1 MTTCRHPTDHAH
13 EHPASV
19 SPVPLSA
26 ADWKAW
32 GAALGPAVIADT
44 AVFHLTGQD
53 LPWSKRILTVDAGQQ
68 VTVLLSGRW
77 YFSRAHDLWVE
88 PGVAF
93 HARVGAEGSMSEG
106 PVFNPMANTGTMTA
120 ARAGVLEI
128 ARSAGEWA
136 DDAGRLHTP
145 QEAYVQADGRIDGVA
160 IAWRGNGRGDALEG
174 LRALRAVMAGAGAPT
189 APVEAEIARLEAD
202 PATPPGWRHF
212 HMFGDGGIFTAPSAG
227 EIHCHTHKNV
237 GILQKTVSAPLDE
250 DAVLSWRWIVDDV
263 PAPVAEDQLPTH
275 DYLSI
280 AVEFDDGQDIT
291 YMWSSCLEVG
301 TVFRCPL
308 PYWCERETHVV
319 VRSGPA
325 DLHRWLAET
334 RRLHDDYH
342 RHVGGTATRIVRV
355 WLIANSVFLRRTGAC
370 RYSDIVL
377 QGAGWREHV
386 L

>member
-1 MTTCRHPTDHAH
+1 MTTCC
-13 EHPASV
+13 HPAGHPAV
-19 SPVPLSA
+19 PGADPLSA
-26 ADWKAW
+26 ADWTAW
-32 GAALGPAVIADT
+32 SAAVGPAIVAGA
-44 AVFHLTGQD
+44 AVFHLTGSD
-53 LPWSKRILTVDAGQQ
+53 LPWSRRVLTVDAGQQ
-68 VTVLLSGRW
+68 VTVLLAGRW
-77 YFSRAHDLWVE
+77 YFSRPHDLWVE

-93 HARVGAEGSMSEG
+93 HARVGGGG
-106 PVFNPMANTGTMTA
+106 PVFNPMANTGTLVA
-120 ARAGVLEI
+120 ARSGALEI

-145 QEAYVQADGRIDGVA
+145 MEAYVQADGRIDGVA
-160 IAWRGNGRGDALEG
+160 IAWRGDALEG
-174 LRALRAVMAGAGAPT
+174 LRALRAAMGGARKGAGDA
-189 APVEAEIARLEAD
+189 AALVDAEIARLQAG
-202 PATPPGWRHF
+202 PAAPAGWRHF
-212 HMFGDGGIFTAPSAG
+212 HMFGDGGIFTAPADG
-227 EIHCHTHKNV
+227 EICCHTHKNV
-237 GILQKTVSAPLDE
+237 GILQKDVAAPLDA
-250 DAVLSWRWIVDDV
+250 DAALSWRWIVDDV

-291 YMWSSCLEVG
+291 YMWSSSLEVG

-319 VRSGPA
+319 VRSGTA

-342 RHVGGTATRIVRV
+342 RHIGGAATRIVRV

-370 RYSDIVL
+370 RYADIVL
-377 QGAGWREHV
+377 QGAGWREQV